1 MEEEH
6 SPLGASG
13 AACWLNCAG
22 SYWAQKDLPD
32 KGSAFALE
40 GTCAHALA
48 ELCLTTELNHVKLLV
63 GKHQIINKERQGQPI
78 TSEMADYVQTYV
90 DYVRG
95 IGGNQGYEQRVS
107 YEEWVPGGFGT
118 ADAIVTKDDTLFVI
132 DLKYGK
138 GVKVDAYENPQG
150 MLYALGALNERI
162 AFQEFEKVVIVI
174 HQPRLDHVS
183 EWTVE
188 PAGLYYW
195 ADWVK
200 ERALLCLEPDA
211 QRTPGEKQCQWCRAK
226 ATCPALLKQTEVAI
240 MQEFDS
246 FDAELPAPASLSEEK
261 LRVVM
266 DHKDMIEKWLK
277 SVETHVISQI
287 ESGKPF
293 PGWKMVE
300 GRSNRKWA
308 DEAYAANFLTGL
320 LGERAYTKKLLT
332 APAAEKALGKEG
344 KEKIQSL
351 ITKPEGK
358 GVLVPEGDK
367 RPALPLGITA
377 DDFDFD

>member
-1 MEEEH
+1 MEKH

-32 KGSAFALE
+32 TTSKFAYE
-40 GTCAHALA
+40 GTCAHELA
-48 ELCLTTELNHVKLLV
+48 EICLANKIAARRRIGLPL
-63 GKHQIINKERQGQPI
+63 IINKDFI
-78 TSEMADYVQTYV
+78 VTSDMADYAQTYI
-90 DYVRG
+90 DYVRS
-95 IGGNQGYEQRVS
+95 IGGVQEYEQKVS
-107 YEEWVPGGFGT
+107 YSDWVPGGFGT
-118 ADAIVTKDDTLFVI
+118 ADVIATVDDILYVI

-211 QRTPGEKQCQWCRAK
+211 PRTPGEKQCQWCRAK

-367 RPALPLGITA
+367 RPALVGITA
-377 DDFDFD
+377 ADFD